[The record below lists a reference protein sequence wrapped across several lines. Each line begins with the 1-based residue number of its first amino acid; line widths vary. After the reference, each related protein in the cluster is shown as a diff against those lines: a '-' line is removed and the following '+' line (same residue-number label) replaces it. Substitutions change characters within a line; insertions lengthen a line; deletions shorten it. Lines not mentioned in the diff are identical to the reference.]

1 MINKIHQK
9 GAETVEFAMICLLL
23 FALVFAIIE
32 FGRTLFVWNALAEAT
47 RRAARMAVVCPY
59 LSPFP
64 AQVAIFNVDW
74 LNGTLGTSPI
84 IPGLTPAMITVS
96 YWDKA
101 GNPATDA
108 TSTNSVQ
115 VSINGYTNNLF
126 IPQFIPTWIWGQT
139 ITAPSFTTTLHS
151 ESLGAV
157 PTIPPAAPG
166 PTACNF

>member
-1 MINKIHQK
+1 MINKHYQK

-84 IPGLTPAMITVS
+84 IPGLTPAMIRVS
-96 YWDKA
+96 YWDNA

-115 VSINGYTNNLF
+115 V
-126 IPQFIPTWIWGQT
+126 T
-139 ITAPSFTTTLHS
+139 ITGYSNTLLIPLWGGPLAAPSFKTTLYS

-157 PTIPPAAPG
+157 PTTPPAADE

>member
-1 MINKIHQK
+1 MINKNHQK

-96 YWDKA
+96 YLDNA
-101 GNPATDA
+101 GVVTTNQTLI
-108 TSTNSVQ
+108 NSVQ
-115 VSINGYTNNLF
+115 VTITGYNNTLF
-126 IPQFIPTWIWGQT
+126 IPLWGAT
-139 ITAPSFTTTLHS
+139 LPAPSFKTTLYS

-157 PTIPPAAPG
+157 PTTPPVADE